1 MRRVIIRILVVDDS
15 ALWLRFVSTIAQ
27 KEPGWHVVGE
37 VSDGLEAVQTAEELK
52 PDVILLDISLPKLNG
67 IEAARQIR
75 KVAPSSKILF
85 VSTYDDL
92 DIVEGALD
100 TGASGYV
107 VKSDAGKEL
116 ARAVEA
122 VFQGKRF
129 VSSSLTG
136 YEFSRHFSGESP
148 SPP

>member
-1 MRRVIIRILVVDDS
+1 VDDF
-15 ALWLRFVSTIAQ
+15 APWCRFVSTIVQ
-27 KEPGWHVVGE
+27 KQPGWLIICE
-37 VSDGLEAVQTAEELK
+37 VSDGLEAVQKAEELK
-52 PDVILLDISLPKLNG
+52 PDVILLDIGLPTLKG

-75 KVAPSSKILF
+75 KVAPNSKILF

-92 DIVEGALD
+92 NVVEGALA

-107 VKSDAGKEL
+107 VKRDAGKEL
-116 ARAVEA
+116 AKAVEA

-129 VSSSLTG
+129 VSRSLKG
-136 YEFSRHFSGESP
+136 YEFTDGESS